1 MGLSLLP
8 VVRRVAHL
16 HQVVVE
22 VAQVVPCWMVEAE
35 VVGAMEVFPAVRH

>member
-22 VAQVVPCWMVEAE
+22 VAQMVLYWMVEA
-35 VVGAMEVFPAVRH
+35 VVVEAMEGFPAVRH